1 MTGIAD
7 AEGIMQR
14 LWRRIQLMSSWG
26 RITFADDSQPAQV
39 LQISLND
46 DETRDDT
53 PRIAEFGLTSV
64 PPDGSDVLVV
74 FLGGDR
80 TKGVV
85 VATGH
90 QASRPRGLTAG
101 ETMLYDLQGKH
112 VYLTN
117 ANGIVIEAAGTP
129 VTVNNSTV
137 VTINASD
144 SIVLDTPLVK
154 ILGDLLDNYQTN
166 PHTLAQMR
174 AIFNAHTNG
183 SGTTTPPTPQ

>member
-1 MTGIAD
+1 
-7 AEGIMQR
+7 MQR

-26 RITFADDSQPAQV
+26 RITFADDSQPAQL

-80 TKGVV
+80 SKGVV

-90 QASRPRGLTAG
+90 QASRPLGLTKG

-117 ANGIVIEAAGTP
+117 AAGIVIEAAGSP
-129 VTVNNSTV
+129 VTVNNATV
-137 VTINASD
+137 VTINASN
-144 SIVLDTPLVK
+144 SVVMQTP
-154 ILGDLLDNYQTN
+154 ILKVSGDIQDNYQTN
-166 PHTLAQMR
+166 PHTVAQMR
-174 AIFNAHTNG
+174 TIYNG
-183 SGTTTPPTPQ
+183 HHHASSPVPDQLQ